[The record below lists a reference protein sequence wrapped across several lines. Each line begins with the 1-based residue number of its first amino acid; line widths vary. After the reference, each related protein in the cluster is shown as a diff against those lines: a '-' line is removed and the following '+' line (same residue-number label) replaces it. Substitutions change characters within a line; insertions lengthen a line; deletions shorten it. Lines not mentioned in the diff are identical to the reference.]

1 MLKRIVKGLQLF
13 PCHVKHVNRLQV
25 NRLPRQSTCSQE
37 FKKDYKQSHERE
49 CIHESNCKKSAA
61 ILLILYFLQR
71 KTCCFK
77 GNKRIRK
84 LRILLPF
91 LQQQTDCSLY
101 QWIMIRQ
108 ARTKYLLT
116 LCNLQL
122 THLKVQYPSH
132 HREKA
137 WLQDISLSGRG
148 GGCLVFFFLLS
159 KNQVGSC
166 RYCKDPISSQD
177 TLQRR
182 EGNIWD
188 CEESARLCV
197 ISL

>member
-1 MLKRIVKGLQLF
+1 MLQRIVKGLQLF
-13 PCHVKHVNRLQV
+13 PCHVKLVNRLQV

-84 LRILLPF
+84 LWILLPF

-108 ARTKYLLT
+108 ARTKHLLT

-122 THLKVQYPSH
+122 TWRCSTPHIT
-132 HREKA
+132 EKRHDCKTLA
-137 WLQDISLSGRG
+137 SQAVEVDVWFS
-148 GGCLVFFFLLS
+148 FFFCLRI
-159 KNQVGSC
+159 K
-166 RYCKDPISSQD
+166 
-177 TLQRR
+177 
-182 EGNIWD
+182 
-188 CEESARLCV
+188 
-197 ISL
+197 